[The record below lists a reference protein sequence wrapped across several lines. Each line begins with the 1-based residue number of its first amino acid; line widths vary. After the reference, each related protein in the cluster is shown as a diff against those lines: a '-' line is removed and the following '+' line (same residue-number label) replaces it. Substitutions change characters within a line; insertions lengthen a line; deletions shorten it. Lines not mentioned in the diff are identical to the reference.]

1 MTRGWDLVGPWDAES
16 SDRAEASFLSQSSS
30 QSWSLSST
38 ASAEGPRTAFAV
50 LDGSGTIVAVD
61 RLWRDTIQDGV
72 PFGERFPHGACYPD
86 LCECWG
92 QPQAPALCAVIRAVL
107 AGECVDGR
115 VAYDHVDTGDG
126 ESRRFEMRVA
136 RIDLNGSPHVLV
148 LHMDQRHEQDLLER
162 FQEAQSCVEE
172 QTADLARQAT
182 DLIQAREQAV
192 EFVRGK
198 TDFMANLSHEI
209 LTPMNGIIGMTDLAL
224 ETQSRDDQREYLLA
238 VRSASHSLLT
248 LFNNILDFSSSES
261 GQLILARTAFSLRD
275 VVTET
280 LDSFVLR
287 AREKGIDLRQE
298 LDPEVPDL
306 LVGDPARLS
315 QILFNVIDNAI
326 KFTERGRVSV
336 HAVAERAIDSE
347 VTVLFKV
354 IDTGI
359 GIDPSLHEKIFRS
372 FIQAD
377 GSTTRRHG
385 GTGLGLTIASQLA
398 TSMDSTV
405 HVKSRLGEGSTFSFA
420 VTFEIGRKPSLRPM
434 LQPDANPL
442 ADSAP
447 DSVAGDRG
455 ALRILVA
462 EDNPVSRSM
471 ARSALERLGHTVEL
485 VENGKDAVQ
494 QAVSERFDLV
504 LMDIELPVLD
514 GFGATALI
522 REHEKGIDHHVPIV
536 AMVGHGTKPDRE
548 RFRRA
553 GMDDV
558 LSKPFEAAQLDALLE
573 FHRAES
579 LAGRRPLDDRRLLEQ
594 TAGDPQVAIELI
606 SMFLKERETV
616 LEPIAQAIEECN
628 TAEIERAAFKL
639 TGKFG
644 SLAAPRATEA
654 AKRLERLGRVG
665 DLEQSVAALGVL
677 RGEVGLLENELRKFL
692 TRRA

>member
-1 MTRGWDLVGPWDAES
+1 
-16 SDRAEASFLSQSSS
+16 
-30 QSWSLSST
+30 
-38 ASAEGPRTAFAV
+38 V
-50 LDGSGTIVAVD
+50 LDRTGTIVAVD
-61 RLWRDTIQDGV
+61 RLWRDTAQDGV

-92 QPQAPALCAVIRAVL
+92 RPQAPALCAVIRAVL

-115 VAYDHVDTGDG
+115 VAYDLMDTQG
-126 ESRRFEMRVA
+126 ERRRFEMRVA
-136 RIDLNGSPHVLV
+136 RIDLNDSPHVLV

-162 FQEAQSCVEE
+162 FQAAQSCVEE

-192 EFVRGK
+192 AFVRGK

-224 ETQSRDDQREYLLA
+224 ETRSKDDQREYLLA
-238 VRSASHSLLT
+238 VRSAANSLLT
-248 LFNNILDFSSSES
+248 LFNNILDFSSSEG

-280 LDSFVLR
+280 LDSFALR

-315 QILFNVIDNAI
+315 QILFNVIDNAV

-336 HAVAERAIDSE
+336 HAVAERVIDGKI
-347 VTVLFKV
+347 TVLFKV
-354 IDTGI
+354 LDTGI
-359 GIDPSLHEKIFRS
+359 GIDPSLHEEIFRS

-398 TSMDSTV
+398 TSMDSAL

-420 VTFEIGRKPSLRPM
+420 VTLEIGRKPSLRPVP
-434 LQPDANPL
+434 QPDANPQ
-442 ADSAP
+442 AESPSD
-447 DSVAGDRG
+447 AGACGRG
-455 ALRILVA
+455 GLRILVA

-522 REHEKGIDHHVPIV
+522 REHEKGNDHHVPIV
-536 AMVGHGTKPDRE
+536 AMIGHGTEPDRE

-558 LSKPFEAAQLDALLE
+558 LSKPFEEIQLDALLE

-594 TAGDPQVAIELI
+594 SAGDPQVAIELI
-606 SMFLKERETV
+606 SMFLKEREKV

-665 DLEQSVAALGVL
+665 DLEQSVAALAVL